1 MLKRFTGAAYLL
13 TAGLMLAF
21 SAVPAFSQTAAQ
33 SAAHPDGGASGDEVS
48 LLKQQVAA
56 QQKMLEQMQAT
67 LTEMKARLD
76 HAEQASKASPAPQT
90 APATVAA
97 SKQPALVGQ
106 VASAKRSDGAHQAAS
121 QAAVAPAVLPE
132 PRSLGEVAS
141 LTPVV
146 PKAPE
151 TAEPAMPVRP
161 IMSTADPRVASFYS
175 NGASPTDEQG
185 LSPLSIKIGGAT
197 FTPGG
202 FMDFTVWTRSTN
214 LGSGIGS
221 SFGALPYSNGATGQ
235 LSETKFSMQNS
246 RISLD
251 VNAKYVGFDWHG
263 HIEADFLGFA
273 PPNLYD
279 SSNSNTFRSRLYWID
294 GRKGHFEFLGGQ
306 SWTLLTPNR
315 TGLSANPSDI
325 FYSQDMDTNY
335 QVGLVW
341 ARQAQFRM
349 IYHFTDTAAA
359 GISIEDPQQL
369 YATAT
374 VPSSMA
380 GQGDNGSGG
389 INNANVA
396 NNPAT
401 PNPMPDIIAKVA
413 FDPKVGKL
421 HEHIEF
427 AGLMDAVRTYDPTTK
442 VHDSAVGA
450 GVAANFNLEL
460 FKNFHFVLNSFYN
473 DGTGR
478 YIFALAPD
486 FVINRDADGN
496 YHPSLVHSASG
507 LAGFE
512 YQVNP
517 KTMFYSYYGGAW
529 AQRNYGIDCY
539 TQPAVTPPPGTTP
552 PPAVCNQI
560 YSSKP
565 SYIGYGYPGA
575 PNSQNKTIQEPTFG
589 VIETFWKNPHYGALS
604 LITQYSYVTRAPWV
618 VASGAPK
625 NAHLSMGY
633 VDLRYT
639 LP

>member
-1 MLKRFTGAAYLL
+1 MHKLRIRGACLL
-13 TAGLMLAF
+13 VVALVLAC
-21 SAVPAFSQTAAQ
+21 SLPAFSQSPPTQATQPASQ
-33 SAAHPDGGASGDEVS
+33 AGANSAAAEVS
-48 LLKQQVAA
+48 LLKQQIALQQQQISQLQAA
-56 QQKMLEQMQAT
+56 MAEIKKQMDRTSPAHPELAT
-67 LTEMKARLD
+67 L
-76 HAEQASKASPAPQT
+76 P
-90 APATVAA
+90 AA
-97 SKQPALVGQ
+97 SGRQPSSLGQ
-106 VASAKRSDGAHQAAS
+106 VASLSPVIPKAAEVS
-121 QAAVAPAVLPE
+121 ASPDPE
-132 PRSLGEVAS
+132 PALLPS
-141 LTPVV
+141 
-146 PKAPE
+146 PE
-151 TAEPAMPVRP
+151 P
-161 IMSTADPRVASFYS
+161 FYN
-175 NGASPTDEQG
+175 NGASRNDEEG
-185 LSPLSIKIGGAT
+185 VSPLSVKIGGAT

-202 FMDFTVWTRSTN
+202 FMDFTVFTRSTN
-214 LGSGIGS
+214 VGSGIGT
-221 SFGALPYSNGATGQ
+221 SFGGIPYSNGATGQ